1 MLSTFYRKYR
11 NFIKSNRRRKVECSS
26 SRWPCAGQSFGLF
39 QTCKR
44 GRFDVVSSSVTKR
57 KRGSW
62 KFVGDSAKFLYHYRV
77 GVFLLLGSLLSQ
89 SSGGSFSKR
98 KIKTFG
104 VFPRE
109 FFCLPKLYPSDCFGS
124 LYDFLFFFYNFPQPC
139 KLHCIFPLA
148 LIRFCILWKDIL
160 SLLILIINRNNLVCF

>member
-44 GRFDVVSSSVTKR
+44 GRLDVVSSSVTKR

-77 GVFLLLGSLLSQ
+77 GEFLLLGSSLSQ

-109 FFCLPKLYPSDCFGS
+109 FFCLPKLYLVIVLVHFMISF
-124 LYDFLFFFYNFPQPC
+124 FFFYNFPQPC